1 MNADCMLL
9 TDRVA
14 EMRRLQREYFKTKRL
29 DVLQQSKEAERQVDA
44 LLDRLRGGQLRLFSP
59 TEANHG

>member
-44 LLDRLRGGQLRLFSP
+44 LLDRLRGGQLRLFGP

>member
-44 LLDRLRGGQLRLFSP
+44 LLDRLRGQLRLFGP